1 MIICNIDSEKKEIS
15 IFKDNYLAESK
26 CFDEL
31 DYKKE
36 SNEDIKICNILKL
49 MNKSSIYLKAVY
61 NSKEEDTKFV
71 IDNKKLYDLLKPNNT
86 LINKLS
92 NSMKKNI
99 KNNELKILLGSVLFE
114 LHNIKNIDIELYV
127 DDDAKGDDDIMFG
140 NTSITGNGMSLKNF
154 KPMKIN
160 TNENFDLNKENNN
173 EYSLGASN
181 DNQRESLK
189 LEDNFSLDIN
199 DDDFGSSNDFTF
211 DLNEGSL
218 NLNNH
223 EEKLNED
230 NQSLSLDVEDIS
242 KKDEFNLN
250 SEFNLESKL
259 DDNEF
264 NLESNKLSDEF
275 NLNSEDKSFDNN
287 FSLSNLIGGK
297 SKVIKKNPSTVTS
310 NPMENLLNN
319 EPIIS
324 DEPIIAEDS
333 LSKYDN
339 KALETTTLNEDYK
352 LEEVEIKENVMTND
366 NNKLATTEKN
376 ISTLS
381 FDEEKTNNDLETQ
394 LTKELSNM
402 EKYIG
407 EQLESLNSQYKKIEN
422 NSDLSIDLSNLDI
435 SDEELIEKFNKAM
448 EMRLRLKVIKKSC
461 KIYTN
466 LKNQLQGDLS
476 KF

>member
-15 IFKDNYLAESK
+15 IFKDNYLAETK

-49 MNKSSIYLKAVY
+49 INKSSIYLKTAY

-71 IDNKKLYDLLKPNNT
+71 IDNKKLYDLLKPNNI

-114 LHNIKNIDIELYV
+114 LHNIKNIDIELYI
-127 DDDAKGDDDIMFG
+127 DDDTKGDDDIMFG

-160 TNENFDLNKENNN
+160 TNESFNLNKDSDDN
-173 EYSLGASN
+173 YSFDTNSG
-181 DNQRESLK
+181 NQRESLN

-199 DDDFGSSNDFTF
+199 DDDFTSGDNFSFDFNEEKPNTGLGNESLNIDDALKEDEFNLASND
-211 DLNEGSL
+211 
-218 NLNNH
+218 NLNNYSRLDSKSND
-223 EEKLNED
+223 EFNLGSNDLN
-230 NQSLSLDVEDIS
+230 N
-242 KKDEFNLN
+242 EFNLN
-250 SEFNLESKL
+250 SESL
-259 DDNEF
+259 D
-264 NLESNKLSDEF
+264 S
-275 NLNSEDKSFDNN
+275 N
-287 FSLSNLIGGK
+287 FSLSSLGGGK
-297 SKVIKKNPSTVTS
+297 SKVIKKNSSTVIS
-310 NPMENLLNN
+310 NS
-319 EPIIS
+319 I
-324 DEPIIAEDS
+324 EDS
-333 LSKYDN
+333 LNNIYTMTEDSLNKKDN
-339 KALETTTLNEDYK
+339 ETLEIDSLNINNDLKE
-352 LEEVEIKENVMTND
+352 EIEVEEKTELNVISNND
-366 NNKLATTEKN
+366 DKLVTAEKN

-407 EQLESLNSQYKKIEN
+407 EQLESLNSQYEKLKN
-422 NSDLSIDLSNLDI
+422 NSDLSIDLGDLEI
-435 SDEELIEKFNKAM
+435 SDEELIEKFNKGM

-466 LKNQLQGDLS
+466 LKDQLQGDLS